1 MTEEREVNSPE
12 SEMDEAPSVAASE
25 PTLIKCHTCQKE
37 FPRKGP
43 NSKFCA
49 MCQPARKQVA
59 LAKKTDKRKASS
71 FVYDSTTEPTK
82 PEGKELLRA
91 RGLKNEHVID
101 LCYDM
106 ALSVAEQ
113 VGIPANRFL
122 LANGVSKA
130 LASYTQKAP
139 QLLEP
144 VPAEPIVGELSNLA
158 ELKCIHDFSIAWRE
172 DAVDFTEFLRL
183 RRLSKMDA
191 FELGLLLGKDFEDAQ
206 KNWTEFLPRFSPDT
220 LPANY
225 TQKEMRMWLDSIS
238 PVKDYLLMASRN
250 SMKSSF
256 VLVWL
261 LTLHL
266 CCPDARALL
275 VSETQKLSGGF
286 IRSYRNY
293 WEVQPRSETMLQKL
307 FPEYCIRVGEG
318 SEMNFRSPMAHL
330 NLIQPSAS
338 KSSAETAETGG
349 RAEVIIEDDI
359 ISNLTVGTEEQIQKS
374 INVHS
379 LLQKLREVLGS
390 FTVVVG
396 TPWASSDLYAHLLNQ
411 AEKNKDEAALA
422 SRIDPIVEVKP
433 SARHKLTPALLTT
446 LVEEDVGS
454 YLLPV
459 RMPWRFIKKEIAAN
473 ATFALSQ
480 NFCVFPLEQDAELR
494 CQFDHDE
501 LVRATKHK
509 EFFGHPI
516 TQTVASLDRAFS
528 LSKYADLSC
537 IVVGRVQVVESK
549 QALVIIDS
557 KFDRW
562 KESELVRNLVDMIQK
577 HTISVL
583 VGQQDKG
590 WAELSEAIRR
600 QCAIRGVPTPWLR
613 FQPIDNTS
621 QAKARRVKKLEL
633 PLSDSRLFFVS
644 SHWTEAA
651 LLMMEKFDGVTKSSS
666 RKDDFPDA
674 LAQLW
679 DAFGPKYSEEVP
691 AEDLEQRRRDEEEE
705 SRRARRTAQYQ
716 AMFGGEI
723 YQPPPPKTEESAPEK
738 QRDGRYKVFGSRGP
752 WRL

>member
-1 MTEEREVNSPE
+1 MSDEKEIISPE
-12 SEMDEAPSVAASE
+12 SGTEGVSLSAPPMIS
-25 PTLIKCHTCQKE
+25 CQTCQKE
-37 FPRKGP
+37 TPRLGP
-43 NSKFCA
+43 NSRFCSE
-49 MCQPARKQVA
+49 CQPARKAVA
-59 LAKKTDKRKASS
+59 ASKSADKKKATS
-71 FVYDSTTEPTK
+71 FVYSSDTLPTK

-101 LCYDM
+101 LCYEM
-106 ALSVAEQ
+106 ALSAAEQ

-122 LANGVSKA
+122 FQNGVAKA
-130 LASYTQKAP
+130 LASYDQKAP

-144 VPAEPIVGELSNLA
+144 VPAEPVVGELSNLA

-172 DAVDFTEFLRL
+172 DAVDFTEFMRL
-183 RRLSKMDA
+183 RKLSKMDA

-206 KNWTEFLPRFSPDT
+206 KNWTEFLPRFNPDS

-275 VSETQKLSGGF
+275 VSETQKLSSGF

-318 SEMNFRSPMAHL
+318 SEMYMRSPMSRL

-374 INVHS
+374 INIHS

-396 TPWASSDLYAHLLNQ
+396 TPWASNDLYWHLLNQ
-411 AEKNKDEAALA
+411 AERNKDEQTLA
-422 SRIDPIVEVKP
+422 SHVDPIVAVKS
-433 SARHKLTPALLTT
+433 SARHKLTPVLLAT
-446 LVEEDVGS
+446 LTEEDVES

-473 ATFALSQ
+473 PTFALSQ
-480 NFCVFPLEQDAELR
+480 NFCVFPLEHDAELR
-494 CQFDHDE
+494 CQFEHDE

-537 IVVGRVQVVESK
+537 IVVGRVQPVENK
-549 QALVIIDS
+549 QALVVIDS

-562 KESELVRNLVDMIQK
+562 KESELVRNLVDMVQK
-577 HTISVL
+577 HNISVL

-600 QCAIRGVPTPWLR
+600 QCAMRGIPTPWLR
-613 FQPIDNTS
+613 FQPIDNTAN
-621 QAKARRVKKLEL
+621 AKARRVKKLEL
-633 PLSDSRLFFVS
+633 PISDSRLFFVS

-651 LLMMEKFDGVTKSSS
+651 LLMLEKFDGVTKSSS

-679 DAFGPKYSEEVP
+679 DAFGPKYAEEVP
-691 AEDLEQRRRDEEEE
+691 AADMEQRRRDEEEE

-716 AMFGGEI
+716 AMFGGET
-723 YQPPPPKTEESAPEK
+723 YTPPPPTAEPTAPEK
-738 QRDGRYKVFGSRGP
+738 QRDARYKVFGSKGP